1 MGAIIMILD
10 AYSLVILAAVI
21 LSWIQLAPDN
31 PILKVVNAL
40 TEPLLGPLR
49 RALPDMGG
57 LDISPMI
64 VLLGLRLIRSALLK
78 QMSY

>member
-1 MGAIIMILD
+1 MGAIIMLLD
-10 AYSLVILAAVI
+10 AYSLVVLAAVI

-57 LDISPMI
+57 IDISPMI